1 MKRLISKSIF
11 DFVPIKLVALLV
23 VWVLAAPATAATVT
37 YDIAMG
43 GQNTTFTA
51 PMGGGAVGDFSIT
64 LGGVTFDTPD
74 AAMPPLYDPVN
85 NDIAAAG
92 SLFGYFS
99 NSVAAPGCPAGDCV
113 LEFETAI
120 DNVTPPVF
128 AAFNAVAFDGIIA
141 SGAYIITVAPV
152 PVPAGLVLLLS
163 ALLLMLGYRRVS
175 HPSRRALRPAA
186 T

>member
-1 MKRLISKSIF
+1 MKRLFSKTISCLIPVKF
-11 DFVPIKLVALLV
+11 LALLV
-23 VWVLAAPATAATVT
+23 AGVLALPASAATVT

-74 AAMPPLYDPVN
+74 AAMPPLYDPVT
-85 NDIAAAG
+85 NDISAAG

-99 NSVAAPGCPAGDCV
+99 NSLAAPGCPAGECV
-113 LEFETAI
+113 LEFETAV

-128 AAFNAVAFDGIIA
+128 AAFNAVAFDGLIA

-152 PVPAGLVLLLS
+152 PVPAGLVLLLT
-163 ALLLMLGYRRVS
+163 ALLAVFGLRKFGRVS
-175 HPSRRALRPAA
+175 CRSRQPALA
-186 T
+186 

>member
-1 MKRLISKSIF
+1 MKRLFSKLIF
-11 DFVPIKLVALLV
+11 DHIWAKLLAFLTISL
-23 VWVLAAPATAATVT
+23 LAAPATAASVT

-43 GQNTTFTA
+43 GQNTTFSA
-51 PMGGGAVGDFSIT
+51 PMGGGAVGGFSIT

-74 AAMPPLYDPVN
+74 AAMPPLYNPVT

-99 NSVAAPGCPAGDCV
+99 NSIAAPGCPAGDCV

-141 SGAYIITVAPV
+141 SGSYIITVAPV

-163 ALLLMLGYRRVS
+163 ALLVMLGFRRFACPVR
-175 HPSRRALRPAA
+175 PVLRPAGM
-186 T
+186 